1 MSKKGHITIVEVGTR
16 DGMQIEKEFI
26 PTEQKIEIVNL
37 ISDSG
42 IQRIEVTSFVSPKHV
57 PQLSDAKEV
66 MDNIKRKVGVEY
78 EALIPNTMGMERA
91 LECDLDRISL
101 FVSSSEKFN
110 NKNLRA
116 SRSEMIKKSKEVS
129 EIAIRNKIK
138 VRGAV
143 VTAFGCPYEGKI
155 PFKSLEWVVKE
166 YLEMGCDEIC
176 LADTVGM
183 SNPVHVKEITEKLRN
198 IAPDANYSLHFHNT
212 RGLGLANLFAG
223 LEIGIKTFDS
233 SIGGLGG
240 CPFAPKATG
249 NISTEDAVNMLHEM
263 GYSTSIN
270 LNKIFK
276 AVSSLEKILLRQLP
290 GQLFHAGVPKW
301 KTKK

>member
-1 MSKKGHITIVEVGTR
+1 MSKKYEITIVEVGTR

-26 PTEQKIEIVNL
+26 ATDQKIKIVDMITNA
-37 ISDSG
+37 G
-42 IQRIEVTSFVSPKHV
+42 IQRVEVTSFVSPKHV

-66 MDNIKRKVGVEY
+66 MENIKRKDGIEF
-78 EALIPNTMGMERA
+78 EALVPNTIGMERA
-91 LECDLDRISL
+91 LECNLDRISL
-101 FVSSSEKFN
+101 FVSSSETFN

-129 EIAIRNKIK
+129 KIAIENNIK

-155 PFKSLEWVVKE
+155 PFDSLEWVVKE
-166 YLEMGCDEIC
+166 YIDMGCDEIC

-183 SNPVHVKEITEKLRN
+183 SNPIHVKDITEKLRN

-212 RGLGLANLFAG
+212 RGLGLANVYAG
-223 LEIGIKTFDS
+223 LEIGITTFDS

-249 NISTEDAVNMLHEM
+249 NISTEDTVNMLHEM
-263 GYSTSIN
+263 GYNTNIN
-270 LNKIFK
+270 LKKIIES
-276 AVSSLEKILLRQLP
+276 VSYLEKILSRQLP
-290 GQLFHAGVPKW
+290 GQLLHAGEPKW
-301 KTKK
+301 